1 MAKYIPNPIKKYSIL
16 WTVRFFSLQNPNI
29 GTSIMDDTGK
39 PLRAVAVFCA
49 AIKYLR
55 NHLVDALASTM
66 KGVEPN
72 WILENFSFQ
81 WIFTHPVNWE
91 DQTKQVITMAAKQ
104 VTKVLFF
111 NP

>member
-1 MAKYIPNPIKKYSIL
+1 
-16 WTVRFFSLQNPNI
+16 
-29 GTSIMDDTGK
+29 MDDTGK
-39 PLRAVAVFCA
+39 PLRAVDVFCA

>member
-1 MAKYIPNPIKKYSIL
+1 
-16 WTVRFFSLQNPNI
+16 
-29 GTSIMDDTGK
+29 MDETGK

-72 WILENFSFQ
+72 WILENFTFQ
-81 WIFTHPVNWE
+81 WVFCHPASWDE
-91 DQTKQVITMAAKQ
+91 QTRQIIVMAAKQ
-104 VTKVLFF
+104 VRHLTERDRF
-111 NP
+111 NLKYSKHKNITIQQ

>member
-1 MAKYIPNPIKKYSIL
+1 
-16 WTVRFFSLQNPNI
+16 
-29 GTSIMDDTGK
+29 MDDTGK

-111 NP
+111 NAKNLAQMIITPIHLYVI